1 MIGPGSARRARRR
14 AGWLGVIVLLL
25 MIGADAS
32 AQSAGDSK
40 VAAQALFDEAIK
52 LMKDGGFAQACPK
65 LAESHKLDPA
75 VGTLLYLAEC
85 YEHNG
90 QFASAWATFLSAESA
105 ARKSG
110 HAERE
115 KTARERAAILEPRV
129 SRVMVVVP
137 EEATVAGLQVTRNGV
152 ALGSA
157 AWGVGIPVDPGEYTI
172 EATAPG
178 KKTWRRPVIVAA
190 NGSTLKVVVPALDDD
205 GSAIAP
211 PVQSAAQPGAPP
223 PVVEASRTESAS
235 GQRRVGST
243 EASERGGV
251 QRTLGTVTGILGATG
266 LAVGAVMGVRAQAKD
281 DQAMRDYCTRGTPT
295 ECDQAGLD
303 LKEEAK
309 SSAKLANIGFFAG
322 GGLLFVGILLH
333 ATAPSARPRRTAAP
347 DSVAISPS
355 WGPGTGMMTIRG
367 AW

>member
-1 MIGPGSARRARRR
+1 MIGPGSARGARRR

-40 VAAQALFDEAIK
+40 VVAQALFDEALK

-65 LAESHKLDPA
+65 LAESHKLDPP
-75 VGTLLYLAEC
+75 VGTLLYLGEC

-105 ARKSG
+105 AQKSG

-129 SRVMVVVP
+129 SRLMVVVP
-137 EEATVAGLQVTRNGV
+137 EEAAASGLQVTRNGV

-178 KKTWRRPVIVAA
+178 KKTWKRPVIVAA
-190 NGSTLKVVVPALDDD
+190 NGSTLKVVVPALDGD

-211 PVQSAAQPGAPP
+211 QVPSAAQPDAPP
-223 PVVEASRTESAS
+223 RVVEASRTGSAS
-235 GQRRVGST
+235 GQRRVDSAEG
-243 EASERGGV
+243 SERGGV

-309 SSAKLANIGFFAG
+309 NSAKLANIGFIAG

-333 ATAPSARPRRTAAP
+333 ATAPSARPRRTA
-347 DSVAISPS
+347 SP
-355 WGPGTGMMTIRG
+355 
-367 AW
+367 